1 MPIGDIW
8 CRPIEKVIKTCLVA
22 CSNAKYGCKQST
34 RYDKVA
40 NHEKL
45 CVFAPCSCPVRNCNY
60 VGSYKDLNNHFRA
73 THKRIPGEIMSFV
86 FNSPKLF
93 GLDHN
98 DDQFIFKEEKEGAL
112 QEKVSMPTVKFIG
125 NSSEFMMSET
135 FPTINNWSEFERRK
149 MTFIVSL
156 SET

>member
-1 MPIGDIW
+1 
-8 CRPIEKVIKTCLVA
+8 
-22 CSNAKYGCKQST
+22 
-34 RYDKVA
+34 
-40 NHEKL
+40 
-45 CVFAPCSCPVRNCNY
+45 
-60 VGSYKDLNNHFRA
+60 
-73 THKRIPGEIMSFV
+73 MSFV

-125 NSSEFMMSET
+125 NSSEFMISEM
-135 FPTINNWSEFERRK
+135 FPIINNWSEFERRK